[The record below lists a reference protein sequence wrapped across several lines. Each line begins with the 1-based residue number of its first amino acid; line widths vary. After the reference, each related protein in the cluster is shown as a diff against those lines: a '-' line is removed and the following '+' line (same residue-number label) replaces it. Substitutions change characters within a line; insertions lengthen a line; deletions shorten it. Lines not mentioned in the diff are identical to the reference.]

1 MKRFISLG
9 LCLLLLVMSF
19 AACSKTDV
27 SPEDTEE
34 EMSEELREAE
44 KIVEVDEDELAAAG
58 ETLEER
64 LPLLKQDG
72 WKEEE
77 GSFVY
82 TTEEEDCNG
91 RYVITAKE
99 NVADVTVTFD
109 YFSDT
114 KEMVDFYKKDPGA
127 AKAVCAYWYLRAV
140 AVLDAPLGSENYS
153 MIVGETEV
161 VSGSMTYEE
170 AEEAYDD
177 YYED

>member
-9 LCLLLLVMSF
+9 LCLLLLIMSF
-19 AACSKTDV
+19 AACSKQDV
-27 SPEDTEE
+27 SPEDAEE
-34 EMSEELREAE
+34 VSEELREAE

-58 ETLEER
+58 DTLEER

-77 GSFVY
+77 GAFVY
-82 TTEEEDCNG
+82 TTEEDDCNG

-99 NVADVTVTFD
+99 NVADIKVTFD
-109 YFSDT
+109 YFGDN
-114 KEMVDFYKKDPGA
+114 KDMVEFYNNDQQA

-153 MIVGETEV
+153 MTVGDTEV
-161 VSGSMTYEE
+161 ISGSMTYEE
-170 AEEAYDD
+170 AEEIYDG
-177 YYED
+177 YYQD